1 MATALFIIV
10 VVLSTIHIVITSV
23 TDDKRVYESLSKK
36 QLYKLSIIK
45 DVISSIIIL
54 LLVILPFIGWLLRVD
69 VI

>member
-1 MATALFIIV
+1 MATTLFIIV
-10 VVLSTIHIVITSV
+10 VVLSAIHIVITSA

-54 LLVILPFIGWLLRVD
+54 LLIILPFIG
-69 VI
+69 

>member
-10 VVLSTIHIVITSV
+10 VVLSAIHIVITSV

-54 LLVILPFIGWLLRVD
+54 LLIILPFIG
-69 VI
+69 

>member
-1 MATALFIIV
+1 MATTLFIIV

-45 DVISSIIIL
+45 DIIISIIIL
-54 LLVILPFIGWLLRVD
+54 LLVILAFI
-69 VI
+69 

>member
-10 VVLSTIHIVITSV
+10 VVLSAIHIVITSA

-45 DVISSIIIL
+45 DIISSIIIL
-54 LLVILPFIGWLLRVD
+54 LLVILPFIG
-69 VI
+69 

>member
-10 VVLSTIHIVITSV
+10 VVLSAIHIVITSA

-45 DVISSIIIL
+45 DIISSIIIL

>member
-10 VVLSTIHIVITSV
+10 VVLSAIYIVVTSV

-54 LLVILPFIGWLLRVD
+54 LLIILPFIG
-69 VI
+69 